1 MSATMAGLDAMGEWL
16 NARLFLT
23 NFRPVPLTEHAVFA
37 GTVFRKAGVRSPLTP
52 LLLWLI
58 GSVVV

>member
-1 MSATMAGLDAMGEWL
+1 MSATMAGLEAMGHWL

-37 GTVFRKAGVRSPLTP
+37 GTVYKKVRLCCV
-52 LLLWLI
+52 LVL
-58 GSVVV
+58 